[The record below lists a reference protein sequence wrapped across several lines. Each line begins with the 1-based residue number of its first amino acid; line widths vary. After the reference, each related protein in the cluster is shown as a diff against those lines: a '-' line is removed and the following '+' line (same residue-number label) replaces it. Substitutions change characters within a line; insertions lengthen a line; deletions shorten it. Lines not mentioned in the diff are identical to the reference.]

1 VTHFVERKGHR
12 TYRPELSVTH
22 NYDFL
27 VKTKLLRATM
37 AGTSTGD
44 NKNEHKITVGIF
56 EGCVYI
62 F

>member
-1 VTHFVERKGHR
+1 
-12 TYRPELSVTH
+12 
-22 NYDFL
+22 
-27 VKTKLLRATM
+27 M

-62 F
+62 FWKFVV